1 MAKILVMLI
10 TGKENINTEM
20 VAFSFAFNA
29 AKNAK
34 ANVELLFLGR
44 GVQAANKN
52 QKSSPQFLE
61 QINMLKSEGI
71 PVKICKVS
79 MAGEGLNEND
89 IFPGIEMVLG
99 GVETNERIEDGYTV
113 ITF

>member
-1 MAKILVMLI
+1 MAKMLVILL
-10 TGKENINTEM
+10 TGKDNINQEM
-20 VAFSFAFNA
+20 VSFNFAINA
-29 AKNAK
+29 VRNAR
-34 ANVELLFLGR
+34 ATVEFMFLGR
-44 GVQAANKN
+44 GVQAANRN

-61 QINMLKSEGI
+61 QIEELKKAGI

-79 MAGEGLNEND
+79 MAGEGLTEND

-99 GVETNERIEDGYTV
+99 GVETNARIEDGYSV